1 MQQDHKFMAYRDT
14 AVLCNMDLIRSDN
27 YIDNY
32 AHLNQFGMEIALATI
47 LVIMITGSLYSLHAK
62 DLLSA
67 IVSYGIVGFSLVIAF
82 LILKA
87 PDLAIVQIVVETIS
101 LIIMISVLI
110 ISTREDLSE
119 KATVKI
125 KGKSYVNLRN
135 LSYIIFSM
143 IMAVILVYFFILV
156 TVNLNPF
163 GTHETRMAS
172 EYIKNGVRDTGS
184 VNLVTGVVFD
194 YRGFDTLG
202 EATIL
207 FTAVM
212 GVLAILRLKT
222 HKNDQV

>member
-1 MQQDHKFMAYRDT
+1 
-14 AVLCNMDLIRSDN
+14 
-27 YIDNY
+27 
-32 AHLNQFGMEIALATI
+32 MEITLAII
-47 LVIMITGSLYSLHAK
+47 LVIMIAGSIFSLHAK

-82 LILKA
+82 LVLKA

-110 ISTREDLSE
+110 ISTGDDLSE
-119 KATVKI
+119 KGTVKI
-125 KGKSYVNLRN
+125 KGKSYINLRS
-135 LSYIIFSM
+135 LFYIIFS
-143 IMAVILVYFFILV
+143 VISAACLIYFFILA
-156 TVNLNPF
+156 TGELNPV
-163 GTHETRMAS
+163 GTHETRMAT
-172 EYIKNGVRDTGS
+172 EYIKNGVGDTGS

-194 YRGFDTLG
+194 YRGYDTLG

-222 HKNDQV
+222 HKQD

>member
-1 MQQDHKFMAYRDT
+1 
-14 AVLCNMDLIRSDN
+14 
-27 YIDNY
+27 
-32 AHLNQFGMEIALATI
+32 MEITLALI
-47 LVIMITGSLYSLHAK
+47 LVIMIAGSLFSLHAK

-110 ISTREDLSE
+110 ISTGEDLSE
-119 KATVKI
+119 KETVKI
-125 KGKSYVNLRN
+125 KGKSYINLRS

-143 IMAVILVYFFILV
+143 LAAFFLIYFFILA
-156 TVNLNPF
+156 TGDMNPI
-163 GTHETRMAS
+163 GSHETRMAS
-172 EYIKNGVRDTGS
+172 EYIENGIKDTGS
-184 VNLVTGVVFD
+184 INLVTGVVFD
-194 YRGFDTLG
+194 YRGYDTLG

-222 HKNDQV
+222 RKQD

>member
-1 MQQDHKFMAYRDT
+1 
-14 AVLCNMDLIRSDN
+14 
-27 YIDNY
+27 
-32 AHLNQFGMEIALATI
+32 MEITLALI
-47 LVIMITGSLYSLHAK
+47 LVLMIAGSIFSLHAK

-110 ISTREDLSE
+110 ISTDKDLSE
-119 KATVKI
+119 KETVKI
-125 KGKSYVNLRN
+125 KGKSYINVRS
-135 LSYIIFSM
+135 LSYIIFS
-143 IMAVILVYFFILV
+143 IIIASFLIYFFIISTGDLDPIG
-156 TVNLNPF
+156 L
-163 GTHETRMAS
+163 HKTRMAS
-172 EYIKNGVRDTGS
+172 EYIINGVKDTGS

-194 YRGFDTLG
+194 YRGYDTLG

-222 HKNDQV
+222 HKQD

>member
-1 MQQDHKFMAYRDT
+1 MAYRNF
-14 AVLCNMDLIRSDN
+14 AVLRRLADLRPY
-27 YIDNY
+27 YIINNHALINTID
-32 AHLNQFGMEIALATI
+32 MEVPLTVI
-47 LVIMITGSLYSLHAK
+47 LMIMIAGSVFSLHAK

-110 ISTREDLSE
+110 ISTGEDLSE
-119 KATVKI
+119 KDTVKI
-125 KGKSYVNLRN
+125 KGKSYINVRN
-135 LSYIIFSM
+135 LYYILFSLVAA
-143 IMAVILVYFFILV
+143 ILLVYFFILA
-156 TVNLNPF
+156 TGNLNPF
-163 GTHETRMAS
+163 GSHETRMAT
-172 EYIKNGVRDTGS
+172 EYINNGVKDIGA
-184 VNLVTGVVFD
+184 VNLVTGIVFD
-194 YRGFDTLG
+194 YRGYDTLG

-222 HKNDQV
+222 HKQN

>member
-1 MQQDHKFMAYRDT
+1 
-14 AVLCNMDLIRSDN
+14 
-27 YIDNY
+27 
-32 AHLNQFGMEIALATI
+32 MEITLFLI
-47 LVIMITGSLYSLHAK
+47 LVIMIAGSIYSLHAK

-82 LILKA
+82 LLLKA

-110 ISTREDLSE
+110 ISTGRDLSE
-119 KATVKI
+119 KGTVRI
-125 KGKSYVNLRN
+125 NGKSYINLRN
-135 LSYIIFSM
+135 LYYIIFSVL
-143 IMAVILVYFFILV
+143 AAFVLVYFFIQI
-156 TVNLNPF
+156 TSDLNPF

-172 EYIKNGVRDTGS
+172 EYIKNGVKDTGAI
-184 VNLVTGVVFD
+184 NLVTGVVFD
-194 YRGFDTLG
+194 YRGYDTLG

-222 HKNDQV
+222 HKQDKL

>member
-1 MQQDHKFMAYRDT
+1 
-14 AVLCNMDLIRSDN
+14 
-27 YIDNY
+27 
-32 AHLNQFGMEIALATI
+32 MEITLTMILA
-47 LVIMITGSLYSLHAK
+47 VMIAGSIFSLHAK

-87 PDLAIVQIVVETIS
+87 PDLAIIQIVVETIT

-119 KATVKI
+119 NETVKI
-125 KGKSYVNLRN
+125 KGKSYINVRS
-135 LSYIIFSM
+135 LSYILFSLTAAGFL
-143 IMAVILVYFFILV
+143 IYFFILA
-156 TVNLNPF
+156 TGDLNPL
-163 GTHETRMAS
+163 GSHETRMAS
-172 EYIKNGVRDTGS
+172 EYLINGVRDTGS
-184 VNLVTGVVFD
+184 VNLVTGVLFD
-194 YRGFDTLG
+194 YRGYDTLG

-222 HKNDQV
+222 HKQN

>member
-1 MQQDHKFMAYRDT
+1 M
-14 AVLCNMDLIRSDN
+14 
-27 YIDNY
+27 
-32 AHLNQFGMEIALATI
+32 IA
-47 LVIMITGSLYSLHAK
+47 GSIFSLHAK

-82 LILKA
+82 LVLKA

-110 ISTREDLSE
+110 ISTGEDLSE
-119 KATVKI
+119 KGTVKI
-125 KGKSYVNLRN
+125 KGKSYINVRN

-143 IMAVILVYFFILV
+143 IAAFFLVYFFVIATGDLDPV
-156 TVNLNPF
+156 
-163 GTHETRMAS
+163 GTHKTRMAS
-172 EYIKNGVRDTGS
+172 EYIINGVKDTGS
-184 VNLVTGVVFD
+184 INLVTGVVFD
-194 YRGFDTLG
+194 YRGYDTLG

-222 HKNDQV
+222 HKQE

>member
-1 MQQDHKFMAYRDT
+1 
-14 AVLCNMDLIRSDN
+14 
-27 YIDNY
+27 
-32 AHLNQFGMEIALATI
+32 MELTLASI
-47 LVIMITGSLYSLHAK
+47 LVIMIAGSIFSLHAK

-67 IVSYGIVGFSLVIAF
+67 VVSYGIVGFSLVIAF

-110 ISTREDLSE
+110 ISTGEDLSE
-119 KATVKI
+119 KGTVKI
-125 KGKSYVNLRN
+125 KGKSYINIRS
-135 LSYIIFSM
+135 LSYIFFSLL
-143 IMAVILVYFFILV
+143 AAGFLLYFFILA
-156 TVNLNPF
+156 TGDLDPF
-163 GTHETRMAS
+163 GVHKTRMAT
-172 EYIKNGVRDTGS
+172 EYMINGVKDIGS

-194 YRGFDTLG
+194 YRGYDTLG

-222 HKNDQV
+222 HKQDLT